1 MLKTSHEH
9 TKASS
14 NTAIWHVSIPAEG
27 KTTLSYRVQVK
38 Y

>member
-1 MLKTSHEH
+1 LKTSHPHE
-9 TKASS
+9 KVAS
-14 NTAIWHVSIPAEG
+14 NTAQWQITVPAEG